1 MTSIRHNAGDAITD
15 VTPATKAAAT
25 YPCAAVQD
33 DPILRAAYD
42 VLMDVGPRQ
51 ATLTEVARR
60 AGVSRMTLYRRYD
73 HLRTLVNEV
82 LTAELRTVLAAAAN
96 TPSAGSDR
104 ERIAVMAAAATR
116 GIADHPLMLRI
127 VDLDPEALL
136 PLIVTRRGSTQRAA
150 EDTFAALVAAADD
163 GSVQV
168 ANPQLAARTIVTAC
182 SAFVYA
188 EAQALSAGEDDSRW
202 QEVTRLV
209 KGYLA

>member
-1 MTSIRHNAGDAITD
+1 MTSIRHNGGAEITD
-15 VTPATKAAAT
+15 VTVTTTTPES
-25 YPCAAVQD
+25 YPCAAVRA
-33 DPILRAAYD
+33 DPILRASYD

-73 HLRTLVNEV
+73 QLRTLVNEV
-82 LTAELRTVLAAAAN
+82 LTAELRTILAAAAT

-104 ERIAVMAAAATR
+104 ERIAVMAASATR

-150 EDTFAALVAAADD
+150 EETFAALVAAADD
-163 GSVQV
+163 GSVHV
-168 ANPQLAARTIVTAC
+168 RSPELAARTIVTAC

-188 EAQALSAGEDDSRW
+188 EAQALSAGEDNSRW
-202 QEVTRLV
+202 QEVERLV